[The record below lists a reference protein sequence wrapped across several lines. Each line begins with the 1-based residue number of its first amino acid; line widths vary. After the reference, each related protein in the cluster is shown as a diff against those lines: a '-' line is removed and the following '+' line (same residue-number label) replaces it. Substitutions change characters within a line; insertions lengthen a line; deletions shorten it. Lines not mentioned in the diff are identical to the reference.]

1 VYFHHFQAY
10 EPWVR
15 DHGPLFVV
23 NETSRAV
30 TNWDYNAWGGKYP
43 PYDLDDQI
51 PNQIAKF
58 RSLERFDPEMILEGG
73 SIDVNGSG
81 ALLATESC
89 LLNPNRNPDLSKR
102 EIEQR
107 LRDYLGA
114 TNILWLEAGIVGD
127 DTDGHVDDL
136 ARFVDPH
143 TIMVAVEEDSS
154 DENYDVLKE
163 NLKRLQ
169 SMKDQDGNPFTI
181 IKLPMPSPVMH
192 EEERLPAS
200 YANFYLTNGSVL
212 VPTYHDA
219 NDVKAIAILGEL
231 FPNRE
236 IVGIDSTDLAWGLG
250 SFHCLTMQEPQ
261 I

>member
-1 VYFHHFQAY
+1 MPAEWEPHTATWLTWPRREGISFPAIYDRIPPVFASMVRAITPYEEVHINVWDELMELEAKSLFHDHRILNEQVYFHHFQAY

-114 TNILWLEAGIVGD
+114 TNILWLDVIFNKTAVTNKHYSCWGRDRNLIK
-127 DTDGHVDDL
+127 
-136 ARFVDPH
+136 
-143 TIMVAVEEDSS
+143 TITRM
-154 DENYDVLKE
+154 N
-163 NLKRLQ
+163 
-169 SMKDQDGNPFTI
+169 
-181 IKLPMPSPVMH
+181 
-192 EEERLPAS
+192 
-200 YANFYLTNGSVL
+200 NG
-212 VPTYHDA
+212 
-219 NDVKAIAILGEL
+219 
-231 FPNRE
+231 
-236 IVGIDSTDLAWGLG
+236 
-250 SFHCLTMQEPQ
+250 
-261 I
+261 